1 VSQYDINLR
10 EYWRILKKR
19 KLIVLLVA
27 LALGVFSGFFAHW
40 RAPKP
45 VYTSECTVKFDRQN
59 AYALFTQSQ
68 YWSDGTEI
76 ETQLSVIGSYPVLK
90 KVAQK
95 LGKVRQTEA
104 LSDEDFLL
112 QPQSASL
119 LHDLQS
125 KIEVEREE
133 WANIIKISATDSSPT
148 AAQQLA
154 NAVAFSYKEY
164 HAEEQRKRADEA
176 ISFITRQLAQGRER
190 LKESEEEFNRFSREK
205 QLVSIDLQ
213 SETLLTRAKE
223 VKDQLRDLD
232 EANSELQVLKERLK
246 KFTANPSSAD
256 GAFYTLHG
264 TRQYEKAN
272 DKLVELLLKR
282 DSLLKDYT
290 RQHPEVIA
298 ATREV
303 IETARKMILLLDM
316 QIRTIGHKRE
326 DLKQELAQ
334 VEMKTNQLMEKK
346 LEYDRLKRKVDSYT
360 EMVALLESKN
370 QEAQIRKAEIP
381 DEVSIVR
388 PALLPIAPTNPPKVF
403 ATGMLGVLIGVILG
417 MLVAFITETFDTSL
431 SAIEDVESTLETPVL
446 GIIPHGDGKTLR
458 SSVKE
463 TDERLLA
470 LAEKLQ
476 LAAHFAPRT
485 MLAESFRA
493 LRTNVVSLNG
503 RRNLKSI
510 MITSASPQEGKT
522 LVATN
527 LAIAM
532 AQAGRKTLLVESD
545 LRKPV
550 ISHALG
556 IDKTPGLTD
565 VILES
570 GVSWREAIRNVG
582 EVVNGTGKSAGK
594 GVGDLANLNLLTSGA
609 VPSNPAE
616 VTDSPKLLGTINE
629 MKANYE
635 MIIFDSPPI
644 LSTADPAILGSKVD
658 GVLLVYRVGSVS
670 RSLLKRSVIQLN
682 QVQANVIGVALND
695 MKAELSP
702 DFADFKYYKYYYSD
716 KEKKA

>member
-1 VSQYDINLR
+1 VSQYDINIR

-19 KLIVLLVA
+19 KLVVALVA
-27 LALGVFSGFFAHW
+27 IALGVFSTFFAHW

-45 VYTSECTVKFDRQN
+45 IYTSECAVKFERDITLAILNQRFQ
-59 AYALFTQSQ
+59 
-68 YWSDGTEI
+68 WSDGTEI
-76 ETQLSVIGSYPVLK
+76 DTQLSVVKSYPVLK

-95 LGKVRQTEA
+95 LGKVSQGKA
-104 LSDEDFLL
+104 ISDEEFLL
-112 QPQSASL
+112 QPQSAFL
-119 LHDLQS
+119 LQDLQS
-125 KIEVEREE
+125 KIQVEREE
-133 WANIIKISATDSSPT
+133 WANVIKISATNSSPT
-148 AAQQLA
+148 AAQRLA
-154 NAVAFSYKEY
+154 NVVAFSYKEY
-164 HAEEQRKRADEA
+164 HAEEQRKRAEDA
-176 ISFITRQLAQGRER
+176 IKFIARQLAQGRER
-190 LKESEEEFNRFSREK
+190 LKESENEFNRFSREK

-213 SETLLTRAKE
+213 SEALLTRAKE
-223 VKDQLRDLD
+223 INEELRGLG
-232 EANSELQVLKERLK
+232 EANTELRRLKERLK
-246 KFTANPSSAD
+246 QFAANPSSAD
-256 GAFYTLHG
+256 DAFYALHA
-264 TRQYEKAN
+264 TKQYEAAN
-272 DKLVELLLKR
+272 DKLVEMLLKR

-290 RQHPEVIA
+290 LQHPEVIA

-303 IETARKMILLLDM
+303 IETARKMVLLLDM
-316 QIRTIGHKRE
+316 QIKTIGQKQE

-334 VEMKTNQLMEKK
+334 VELKTNQLMEKK

-360 EMVALLESKN
+360 EMVALLEAKN

-381 DEVSIVR
+381 ENVSIVR
-388 PALLPIAPTNPPKVF
+388 PAMLPIAPTNPPKVF
-403 ATGMLGVLIGVILG
+403 ATGVLGVLIGVILG

-458 SSVKE
+458 SSIKE
-463 TDERLLA
+463 TDERLLE
-470 LAEKLQ
+470 LAERLQ

-510 MITSASPQEGKT
+510 MVTSASPREGKT
-522 LVATN
+522 LVASN

-556 IDKTPGLTD
+556 IDKSPGLTD
-565 VILES
+565 VILD
-570 GVSWREAIRNVG
+570 GVSWRETVRNIG
-582 EVVNGTGKSAGK
+582 EIVLKERREDGL
-594 GVGDLANLNLLTSGA
+594 GDLANLYLLTSGA